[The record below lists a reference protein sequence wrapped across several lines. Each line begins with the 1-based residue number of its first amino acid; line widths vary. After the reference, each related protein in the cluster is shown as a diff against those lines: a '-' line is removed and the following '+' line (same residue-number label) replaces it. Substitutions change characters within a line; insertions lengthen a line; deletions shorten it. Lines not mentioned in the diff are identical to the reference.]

1 MKLIFLSKKYFFSL
15 FPGFAEQSG
24 NIGIILEL
32 VIDQTVIVP
41 YCYRIITLYRVWL
54 SGSELYRR
62 IFVKSVKNAYLHVTV
77 IGSDTFLKD
86 TA

>member
-15 FPGFAEQSG
+15 FSGFAEQSG

-41 YCYRIITLYRVWL
+41 YCYRIITLYSVWL
-54 SGSELYRR
+54 SGSELYRG

-77 IGSDTFLKD
+77 IGSDTSLKD
-86 TA
+86 TP